1 MQVASSCDDLVYS
14 VFNVEIWQR
23 CRLEFLVVG
32 VLEMI
37 CQALDV
43 VMETVQADF
52 LISWYK
58 FFGNDISHITCV
70 NWSGAG

>member
-1 MQVASSCDDLVYS
+1 MLKLNTYKIISIQSLNAFVASRQLWTEKGLKGSMV
-14 VFNVEIWQR
+14 
-23 CRLEFLVVG
+23 
-32 VLEMI
+32 
-37 CQALDV
+37 QALDV